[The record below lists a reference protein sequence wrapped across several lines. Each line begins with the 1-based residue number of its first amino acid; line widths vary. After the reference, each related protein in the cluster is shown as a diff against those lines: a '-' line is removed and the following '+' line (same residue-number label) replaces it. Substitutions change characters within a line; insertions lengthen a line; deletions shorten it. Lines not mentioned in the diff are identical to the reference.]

1 MRDESHR
8 FALKNSRKK
17 KYKENKYYALNL
29 IEGIGP
35 VMKRRL
41 IKKYKNIK
49 NIKNASSK
57 DLMLVKGVNKK
68 LCERIQQGLK

>member
-1 MRDESHR
+1 MVSVE
-8 FALKNSRKK
+8 
-17 KYKENKYYALNL
+17 KYKETKYSALNL